1 MLPLKRLG
9 EGVYQE
15 QEYES
20 QDHFQFVVTTEPN
33 TISWDI
39 MRTIEAVFYFH
50 PNAKVTIHSNSISA
64 RDSNLDIFAEAG
76 YNFEIKPY
84 SFEQLFESASYL
96 SQEEKGLFLDRLE
109 MQSKQQHWYTHEADL
124 VKLLVLE
131 RNGGV
136 MMDTD
141 MHLVKPLPKSFTNVA
156 AWRDEKNE
164 KIGTAMLMLEKHNPF
179 LQEVLK
185 DAIDISNNHYNRG
198 KSLECVK
205 FSLKLRMR
213 TNPYF
218 SSSCVPSS
226 SDWYDIF
233 GQDLFSEHFLRTQ
246 KGTKDIQ
253 VLTHE
258 LFYPFEI
265 EDECFTMNKEIHEPI
280 DEKFTF
286 AVHMKPKP
294 NMQAPMSGSLCEEL
308 LMEHCIF
315 CGELVVQKI
324 S

>member
-198 KSLECVK
+198 KSLEWSNSHSNYECVLIHISRRLACHHHQTGTISLDK
-205 FSLKLRMR
+205 IFFQNTFSGHRR
-213 TNPYF
+213 
-218 SSSCVPSS
+218 
-226 SDWYDIF
+226 
-233 GQDLFSEHFLRTQ
+233 ER
-246 KGTKDIQ
+246 
-253 VLTHE
+253 
-258 LFYPFEI
+258 
-265 EDECFTMNKEIHEPI
+265 
-280 DEKFTF
+280 
-286 AVHMKPKP
+286 
-294 NMQAPMSGSLCEEL
+294 
-308 LMEHCIF
+308 
-315 CGELVVQKI
+315 KI
-324 S
+324 YRY